1 MRQQAYVISVGDG
14 LLIERMQV
22 AKELWDAG
30 IKVRLCAL
38 VNGLCAERRI
48 RRLSSCTKRRPKL
61 QKQFEVVDKEQ
72 VPFAVIIGPDELKE
86 GFIRVKEQ
94 KGKDASG
101 NSDGEKVKR
110 NELVSWLK
118 QRLGRV

>member
-1 MRQQAYVISVGDG
+1 MY
-14 LLIERMQV
+14 
-22 AKELWDAG
+22 KE
-30 IKVRLCAL
+30 
-38 VNGLCAERRI
+38 
-48 RRLSSCTKRRPKL
+48 RPKL

-110 NELVSWLK
+110 DELVSWLK
-118 QRLGRV
+118 QRLGRD